1 MYFVLAF
8 FFLLTEVGV
17 DLDTGAIVPKH
28 AAVVFNPTQER
39 AQILSRQMA
48 VEIVLVW
55 TKR

>member
-39 AQILSRQMA
+39 AQNLSRQMA
-48 VEIVLVW
+48 AGIVLVG
-55 TKR
+55 TRR